1 MNGQIQYGPA
11 RPLTL
16 QPTLVA
22 SSYRIVHPARF
33 SVRNEAARPI
43 TLLLGASLL
52 LGVLLTAAP
61 RELFD
66 VALAAALGGVWLS
79 LVLTMTLPR
88 PTERAGQELVRRLA
102 QFRHELHAIG
112 DNPSRATLE
121 RMIARAGELDLEEHE
136 VADELAQL
144 RACLEAFVLKDALA
158 RGEVPVSDAPDPL
171 PPGDRCHFVTPVRFG
186 RRRSDQFG
194 HLVLTTGWLKFRG
207 SLDMS
212 HAWSEIATVRRDG
225 RDVIVAL
232 QDSRRVLRFSCHS
245 LTEAA
250 RAGVLAEYLAHA
262 ARVEPTRAPASIHAS
277 V

>member
-1 MNGQIQYGPA
+1 VNGQIQYGPA

-16 QPTLVA
+16 HPTLVA
-22 SSYRIVHPARF
+22 RSPRAIDPARF
-33 SVRNEAARPI
+33 SGRNEATRLIA
-43 TLLLGASLL
+43 LVLGASLL
-52 LGVLLTAAP
+52 LAVLLTTTP
-61 RELFD
+61 RQFFD
-66 VALAAALGGVWLS
+66 VALAVVLGGAWLS
-79 LVLTMTLPR
+79 LVLAMTVPR

-102 QFRHELHAIG
+102 QFRHELNAIG

-121 RMIARAGELDLEEHE
+121 RMIARAGELDLEEQE

-144 RACLEAFVLKDALA
+144 RACLEALALKDALA
-158 RGEVPVSDAPDPL
+158 RGEMPVTDAADPL

-207 SLDMS
+207 TLDIS
-212 HAWSEIATVRRDG
+212 HAWSELASISRDG
-225 RDVIVAL
+225 RDIVVAL

-250 RAGVLAEYLAHA
+250 RGGVLAEHLAHA
-262 ARVEPTRAPASIHAS
+262 ARVEATSTSAAYHAA